1 MKKSIILIYLNHRTE
16 AAVQVQKILSAW
28 GCLIKVRLGIH
39 DGVLDDCTDT
49 GLIFLE
55 VVGEKDK
62 LEELTRKLNLIKG
75 VDAKFIEMEI
85 KEDK

>member
-1 MKKSIILIYLNHRTE
+1 MHKNIILIYLNHRTK

-28 GCLIKVRLGIH
+28 GCMIKVRLGIH

-55 VVGEKDK
+55 VVGEKEK
-62 LEELTRKLNLIKG
+62 LQELERKLNLIKG
-75 VDAKFIEMEI
+75 VDAKLIELQL
-85 KEDK
+85 KEE

>member
-1 MKKSIILIYLNHRTE
+1 MKKSIILIYLNHRNE

-39 DGVLDDCTDT
+39 DGVLDECTET

-55 VVGEKDK
+55 VVGEKEK
-62 LEELTRKLNLIKG
+62 LQELTRKLNLVKG
-75 VDAKFIEMEI
+75 VDAKLIEMEI
-85 KEDK
+85 KDE